1 MRRKAPQSAANRRTS
16 LGQLAPCA
24 ITTLQAMSA
33 PPRYGHFAPW
43 SARPAYT
50 KPPRL
55 ARGKVPNGEAT
66 QMRLGFGEILIIIL
80 SVTALGIGI
89 PIAGARRAKRRIAL
103 GGGSA
108 GAVVLSAA
116 YLILVFVF
124 AVRAAIYGT
133 VLGIILAVV
142 AGFCTV
148 T

>member
-1 MRRKAPQSAANRRTS
+1 
-16 LGQLAPCA
+16 
-24 ITTLQAMSA
+24 
-33 PPRYGHFAPW
+33 
-43 SARPAYT
+43 
-50 KPPRL
+50 
-55 ARGKVPNGEAT
+55 
-66 QMRLGFGEILIIIL
+66 MRLGFGEILIIIL

-148 T
+148 TWLRAAIAANKAVKTGLRL